1 MSQWRSMEDFM
12 DDGMSY
18 EDAVAAYN
26 AQVPPR
32 RSSSWFTDTM
42 STSSDP
48 DVERALRAQQEWIQ
62 SQQSLFGRYT
72 PQQLQSLGLSPLG
85 GSPYGATPYG
95 SSPYV

>member
-1 MSQWRSMEDFM
+1 MSQWRSMQDFM

-42 STSSDP
+42 SASSDP
-48 DVERALRAQQEWIQ
+48 DIERALRAQQEWIQ
-62 SQQSLFGRYT
+62 S
-72 PQQLQSLGLSPLG
+72 
-85 GSPYGATPYG
+85 
-95 SSPYV
+95 